1 MKRVYFLAK
10 LFLITALPV
19 QLHAQKTIDGQ
30 VFSSQHKQGRLIEE
44 SLPGVNIFWA
54 GTTKGT
60 ITDVEGRFELQ
71 KPSGIAELKLVASF
85 VGYINDTID
94 VKNESGPIR
103 IVLGQ
108 VNELQEVVVSDR
120 ASGSHVSR
128 LEPILTNVITK
139 NELQKAA
146 CCNLSESFETNAS
159 VDVSYSDAV
168 SGAKQIQL
176 LGLAGIYSQ
185 LMTENIPSVRGLAQ
199 PFGLSYIPG
208 PWMDAIQ
215 VSKGAAAVVNGYES
229 ITGQINVELKK
240 PENTEKFFL
249 NAYANDLARM
259 ESSITSGVKI
269 SDDFYGM
276 VLLHGELAPLAFDH
290 NHDGFMDHPVMKKY
304 NLINRYKYDYHG
316 VWESMF
322 GFKLMEEERIG
333 GQMGFENESENN
345 TSSLFGFNSD
355 TRRFEAF
362 AKNGFFFKNRQATS
376 LGTIINFSHH
386 DLNSK
391 YGQRKY
397 DATQD
402 AVYINLIFETPLDK
416 AMFHKMNAGLSYTF
430 DRYEE
435 ALADSAFN
443 RNESVP
449 GVFAQYTF
457 NNPSGSFTLI
467 AGVRGDWHNIF
478 GLFVTPRLHF
488 KYKAFQNTTI
498 RGSVGKGYRAPA
510 LIAENLPLLV
520 SSRKLVFSNDI
531 APEQAW
537 NYGLSISQ
545 HFELAHREASFTI
558 EAYRTDFINQVIID
572 LDSRFDRA
580 YFENLDG
587 KSFSNSI
594 QAEFN
599 FEPVRQ
605 LDATLAFRVSDVKQT
620 VNGELEQ
627 KPFVNAYKGLVT
639 LSYLTLNNKWQF
651 DFTSQFNGKARIPDT
666 SLYPEQYQL
675 NGYSPSYT
683 IINAQI
689 THKFKAMDIY
699 LGAENITGFTQK
711 HPVLAYDDPFGPYF
725 DASMVWG
732 PITGRMFYLGLRYHV
747 L

>member
-1 MKRVYFLAK
+1 MRRVYFLAK

-19 QLHAQKTIDGQ
+19 QLHAQKAIDGQ

-60 ITDVEGRFELQ
+60 VTNAEGKFELQ
-71 KPSGIAELKLVASF
+71 RPSGLTDMKLVASF

-94 VKNESGPIR
+94 VENESVPIR
-103 IVLGQ
+103 IVLSQ
-108 VNELQEVVVSDR
+108 VKELQEVVVSER
-120 ASGSHVSR
+120 ASGSHISR
-128 LEPILTNVITK
+128 MEPILTNVITK

-176 LGLAGIYSQ
+176 LGLAGVYSQ

-304 NLINRYKYDYHG
+304 NLVNRYKYNYHG

-333 GQMGFENESENN
+333 GQMGFENEPENN

-355 TRRFEAF
+355 TKRFEAF

-376 LGTIINFSHH
+376 LGTIVNFSHH
-386 DLNSK
+386 DLKSK
-391 YGQRKY
+391 YGLTKY
-397 DATQD
+397 DASQD
-402 AVYINLIFETPLDK
+402 ALYVNLIFETPLDR
-416 AMFHKMNAGLSYTF
+416 AMFHKLNAGLSYSF

-435 ALADSAFN
+435 TLADSAFN
-443 RNESVP
+443 RDESVP

-457 NNPSGSFTLI
+457 NNPSETFTLI
-467 AGVRGDWHNIF
+467 AGVRGDWHNIY

-498 RGSVGKGYRAPA
+498 RGSIGKGYRAPA

-545 HFELAHREASFTI
+545 HFELGNREASFTI

-580 YFENLDG
+580 YFGNLDG

-594 QAEFN
+594 QAELN
-599 FEPVRQ
+599 LEPIRQ
-605 LDATLAFRVSDVKQT
+605 LDVTLAYRMSDVKQT
-620 VNGELEQ
+620 VNGTLEK
-627 KPFVNAYKGLVT
+627 KPFVNAYKGLVS
-639 LSYLTLNNKWQF
+639 LSYLTLNKRWQF

-675 NGYSPSYT
+675 EENSTAYT

-689 THKFKAMDIY
+689 THKFKAMDVY

-725 DASMVWG
+725 DASMIWG

>member
-1 MKRVYFLAK
+1 
-10 LFLITALPV
+10 
-19 QLHAQKTIDGQ
+19 
-30 VFSSQHKQGRLIEE
+30 
-44 SLPGVNIFWA
+44 
-54 GTTKGT
+54 
-60 ITDVEGRFELQ
+60 
-71 KPSGIAELKLVASF
+71 
-85 VGYINDTID
+85 
-94 VKNESGPIR
+94 
-103 IVLGQ
+103 
-108 VNELQEVVVSDR
+108 VVISER
-120 ASGSHVSR
+120 ASGSHISR
-128 LEPILTNVITK
+128 MEPILTNVITK

-176 LGLAGIYSQ
+176 LGLAGIHSQ

-304 NLINRYKYDYHG
+304 NLVNRYKYNYHG

-333 GQMGFENESENN
+333 GQMGFENEPENN

-355 TRRFEAF
+355 TKRFEAF

-376 LGTIINFSHH
+376 LGTIVNFSHH
-386 DLNSK
+386 DLDSK
-391 YGQRKY
+391 YGQRMY

-402 AVYINLIFETPLDK
+402 AVYVNLIFETPLDQ
-416 AMFHKMNAGLSYTF
+416 AMFHKLNAGLSYSF

-435 ALADSAFN
+435 TLADSAFK
-443 RNESVP
+443 RDESVP
-449 GVFAQYTF
+449 GIFAQYTF
-457 NNPSGSFTLI
+457 NNPSETFTLI
-467 AGVRGDWHNIF
+467 AGVRGDWHNIY

-488 KYKAFQNTTI
+488 KYKALHNTTI
-498 RGSVGKGYRAPA
+498 RGSIGKGYRAPA

-520 SSRKLVFSNDI
+520 SSRKMVFSNDI

-545 HFELAHREASFTI
+545 HFELGNREASFTV

-580 YFENLDG
+580 YFGNLDG

-594 QAEFN
+594 QAELN
-599 FEPVRQ
+599 LEPIRQ
-605 LDATLAFRVSDVKQT
+605 LDVTLAYRMSDVKQT
-620 VNGELEQ
+620 VNGKLEK
-627 KPFVNAYKGLVT
+627 KPFVNAYKGLVS
-639 LSYLTLNNKWQF
+639 LSYLTLNKRWQF

-675 NGYSPSYT
+675 DEYSPAYT

-711 HPVLAYDDPFGPYF
+711 HPVLAYDDPYGPYF
-725 DASMVWG
+725 DASMIWG

>member
-19 QLHAQKTIDGQ
+19 QLHAQIAIDGQ

-60 ITDVEGRFELQ
+60 VTNAEGKFELQ
-71 KPSGIAELKLVASF
+71 RPSGLMDMKLVASF

-94 VKNESGPIR
+94 VENESVPIR
-103 IVLGQ
+103 IVLSQ
-108 VNELQEVVVSDR
+108 VKELQEVVVSER
-120 ASGSHVSR
+120 ASGSHISR
-128 LEPILTNVITK
+128 MEPILTNVITK

-176 LGLAGIYSQ
+176 LGLAGVYSQ
-185 LMTENIPSVRGLAQ
+185 LMTENIPSVRGLSQ

-304 NLINRYKYDYHG
+304 NLVNRYKYNYHG

-333 GQMGFENESENN
+333 GQMGFENEPENN

-355 TRRFEAF
+355 TKRFEAF

-376 LGTIINFSHH
+376 LGTIVNFSHH
-386 DLNSK
+386 DLKSK
-391 YGQRKY
+391 YGLTKY
-397 DATQD
+397 DASQD
-402 AVYINLIFETPLDK
+402 ALYVNLIFETPLDR
-416 AMFHKMNAGLSYTF
+416 AMFHKMNAGLSYSF

-435 ALADSAFN
+435 TLADSAFN
-443 RNESVP
+443 RDESVP

-457 NNPSGSFTLI
+457 NNPSETFTLI
-467 AGVRGDWHNIF
+467 AGVRGDWHNTY

-498 RGSVGKGYRAPA
+498 RGSIGKGYRAPA

-545 HFELAHREASFTI
+545 HFELGNREASFTI

-580 YFENLDG
+580 YFGNLDG

-594 QAEFN
+594 QAELN
-599 FEPVRQ
+599 LEPIRQ
-605 LDATLAFRVSDVKQT
+605 LDVTLAYRMSDVKQT
-620 VNGELEQ
+620 VNGTLEK
-627 KPFVNAYKGLVT
+627 KPFVNAYKGLVS
-639 LSYLTLNNKWQF
+639 LSYLTLNKRWQF

-675 NGYSPSYT
+675 EENSPAYT

-689 THKFKAMDIY
+689 THKFKAMDVY

-725 DASMVWG
+725 DASMIWG